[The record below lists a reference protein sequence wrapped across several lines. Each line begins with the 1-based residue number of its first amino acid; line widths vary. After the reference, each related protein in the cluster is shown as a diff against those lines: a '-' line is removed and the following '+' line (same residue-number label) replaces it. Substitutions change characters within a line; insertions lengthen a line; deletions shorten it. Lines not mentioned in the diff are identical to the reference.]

1 MPVQFEL
8 GQLADLPD
16 GDSRGFDPLN
26 SGRDTCIVVRQ
37 GQNVFSYLNACP
49 HVYGS
54 PLAWRKDQ
62 YLNADRSHIVCSG
75 HGALFDIRTG
85 VCTLG
90 PCIGERL
97 QTVKNSMSPKGQVFL
112 HFNHLETTR

>member
-1 MPVQFEL
+1 MPVQFDL
-8 GQLADLPD
+8 GLLVDFPD
-16 GDSRGFDPLN
+16 GESRGFDPLN
-26 SGRDTCIVVRQ
+26 TGRDTCIVVRQ
-37 GQNVFSYLNACP
+37 GHAVFSYLNTCP
-49 HVYGS
+49 HVDGS

-75 HGALFDIRTG
+75 HGAQFDIHTG

-90 PCIGERL
+90 PCAGARL
-97 QTVKNSMSPKGQVFL
+97 QSVENSIDTHGRVHL